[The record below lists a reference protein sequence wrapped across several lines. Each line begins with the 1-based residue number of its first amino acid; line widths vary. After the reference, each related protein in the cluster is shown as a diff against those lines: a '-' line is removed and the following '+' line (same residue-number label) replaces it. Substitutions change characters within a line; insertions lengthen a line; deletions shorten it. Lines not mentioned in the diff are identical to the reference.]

1 MASTVADQVVD
12 YICNFGVMDKLLS
25 DQGTNYESQLIAEL
39 MDTFDIHK
47 IRTTSFRPQTDGIT
61 ERANQT
67 IKNMIMN
74 YVNDDQDNWDLH
86 LNTISFAYN
95 TAVHKS
101 TSYTP
106 FELMFNRKPKLPID
120 IFYPALNERDILNE
134 NINVDFNFKEDSYAK
149 ETKNKFETIFK
160 IVKQNTQMSMN
171 KAKIRY
177 DRDSRACNFKE
188 GDLVLMNDFTR
199 KKLEPRWNGPWI
211 IVKKTNEI
219 NYILRSTHLKR
230 KKDTICHQNRLKRWH
245 GSAQVSADF
254 KTKKVRNS
262 KNNKTTEIE
271 EDEQLA
277 PNVSQVAQINTPI
290 KNTPRKKQKK
300 QTQQT
305 TEHTT
310 NAQPTTYQKDPTIE
324 GENQLQS
331 TVNHE
336 YSLRRKKNINYKE

>member
-1 MASTVADQVVD
+1 
-12 YICNFGVMDKLLS
+12 MDKLLS

-39 MDTFDIHK
+39 MDAFDIHK

-95 TAVHKS
+95 TAVHKA
-101 TSYTP
+101 TKYTP

-120 IFYPALNERDILNE
+120 IFYPALNEEDIQNE
-134 NINVDFNFKEDSYAK
+134 HINVDLNFKQDSYAA
-149 ETKNKFETIFK
+149 ETKKKFESVFK
-160 IVKQNTQMSMN
+160 TVKHNTQVSMN

-188 GDLVLMNDFTR
+188 NDLVLMNDFTR

-211 IVKKTNEI
+211 VIKKTNDI
-219 NYILRSTHLKR
+219 DYILRSTHLKR

-245 GSAQVSADF
+245 GSAEVSSEF
-254 KTKKVRNS
+254 KTKKVRNEKKS
-262 KNNKTTEIE
+262 NVTKESQSLTSLTPVHITEE
-271 EDEQLA
+271 TED
-277 PNVSQVAQINTPI
+277 NS
-290 KNTPRKKQKK
+290 
-300 QTQQT
+300 QTQPT
-305 TEHTT
+305 R
-310 NAQPTTYQKDPTIE
+310 AKRKVPISKQPAISQKDPTIE
-324 GENQLQS
+324 GEQQLIS
-331 TVNHE
+331 TVAHE
-336 YSLRRKKNINYKE
+336 YSLRRGKRVNYKED